1 MRESTRRVG
10 RDGVVLANRVAPVAN
25 LCRHATLRNVSRH
38 QEHRGFRW
46 IFHRAGLPIR
56 DFRKAWLTACKKT
69 GINRIFHDFR
79 RTAVRDMIRA
89 GVPERVAMAI
99 SGHKTRAIFDR
110 YNLVD
115 ESDLRDAVRKTHT
128 FRQSRTK
135 PAQRHEK

>member
-1 MRESTRRVG
+1 MTARVIQLRPELSKTAEG
-10 RDGVVLANRVAPVAN
+10 RVLALEGPLWELIKR
-25 LCRHATLRNVSRH
+25 RW
-38 QEHRGFRW
+38 EHRGFRW

-110 YNLVD
+110 YNIVD

-135 PAQRHEK
+135 PAQRHEKQNE